1 MIFKVIN
8 DEHNRIVGMNL
19 TIDAARKLAKKLNT
33 NNKTDIF
40 TINSQFDP
48 PHRNG
53 EEISEVIKREI
64 KELLTDM
71 INQHP
76 NDASLGAAIRKYNNN
91 TK

>member
-1 MIFKVIN
+1 MKFKVVN
-8 DEHNRIVGMNL
+8 DENKRAVAMDL
-19 TIDAARKLAKKLNT
+19 TIDVARKIARDY
-33 NNKTDIF
+33 NNKHKTDIF
-40 TINSQFDP
+40 TISSQFDP

-53 EEISEVIKREI
+53 EEISGVIKREI

>member
-8 DEHNRIVGMNL
+8 DENKRAVATGL

-33 NNKTDIF
+33 NNKTDVF

-64 KELLTDM
+64 KEFLTKM
-71 INQHP
+71 INKYP
-76 NDASLGAAIRKYNNN
+76 NDATLGAEIRKLY
-91 TK
+91 K